1 LAEIDFITHSQI
13 TLRPDPSRTVVRPFA
28 PDDPHGSRATG
39 PSRAQKIANRVLALD
54 ERQLRR
60 EVGHVVASLRERH
73 RDIDLHL
80 MRRFA
85 EVNGTLFERL
95 SVDDDRARLIAA
107 YFCAEYSFEAA
118 ALFNPSLV
126 AHPDQSGM
134 KDGAVRFIM
143 SLRGIGEG
151 HMSSV
156 TFRTGNW
163 QRDQGFVI
171 DPASA
176 HAVPPQIEAGH
187 GDGEGAVIELGCS
200 DCRDLS
206 ETVLFPVT
214 QAQRQGLEDLRL
226 VRFTDEQGA
235 VTYLGTYTAFD
246 GRSARSEL
254 LSADNFQRFTLRPL
268 TGTGVTKGMALF
280 PRKLDGD
287 YAMLGRL
294 DNESIWLLRSPDIL
308 RWNDGAKLVSPR
320 FPWEFFQLGNCGPPI
335 ELEEGWL
342 VLIHGVGTVRNYCI
356 GACLLDRDDP
366 SRLLARTPTPLLE
379 PGNKEREGYVPN
391 VVYSCGGMVH
401 DRTLLMAYGVADSF
415 ATFATMP
422 VDRLLAAMR

>member
-1 LAEIDFITHSQI
+1 LAEIDFITHSQV

-28 PDDPHGSRATG
+28 PDDPHGSRMTG
-39 PSRAQKIANRVLALD
+39 PTRAQKIADRVLALD
-54 ERQLRR
+54 EGQLRR
-60 EVGHVVASLRERH
+60 EVDNVTASLRERH

-85 EVNGTLFERL
+85 EVNGRLLERL
-95 SVDDDRARLIAA
+95 TVSDDQALLIGA

-126 AHPDQSGM
+126 PHPDQSGM

-143 SLRGIGEG
+143 SLRSIGEG

-156 TFRTGNW
+156 TFRTGSW

-171 DPASA
+171 DPSSA
-176 HAVPPQIEAGH
+176 HAVPPQIETRLGN
-187 GDGEGAVIELGCS
+187 GEASVIELVCG
-200 DCRDLS
+200 DCQDLS

-214 QAQRQGLEDLRL
+214 KAQRQGLEDLRL

-268 TGTGVTKGMALF
+268 SGTAVTKGMALF
-280 PRKLDGD
+280 PRKIGGD
-287 YAMLGRL
+287 YAMLGRQ
-294 DNESIWLLRSPDIL
+294 DNESIWLLRSGDLL
-308 RWNDGAKLVSPR
+308 RWDDGVKVVSPR
-320 FPWEFFQLGNCGPPI
+320 FPWEFFQLGNCGSPI

-342 VLIHGVGTVRNYCI
+342 VLTHGVGTVRNYCN

-366 SRLLARTPTPLLE
+366 SKLLARTVAPLLE
-379 PGNKEREGYVPN
+379 PGGKEREGYVPN

-401 DRTLLMAYGVADSF
+401 DRTLLIAYGVADSF
-415 ATFATMP
+415 TTFATLP
-422 VDRLLAAMR
+422 VDRLLQAMR